1 MTTEKDTE
9 WTAAWEQ
16 MLGSVPSLATD
27 LREMAPVAEEGYRRL
42 RQWIYSDHVDGL
54 PRATKELIMVVINV
68 AEGNAAGAVT
78 HLKLGA
84 RNGLT
89 QVQLSEALAQCFLSL
104 GLIRFNVA
112 GIPAWNAFKDAP
124 AEPPANR

>member
-1 MTTEKDTE
+1 VTADSDTE

-16 MLGSVPSLATD
+16 MLGAVPSLATD
-27 LREMAPVAEEGYRRL
+27 LREMAPVAEEGNRKL
-42 RQWIYSDHVDGL
+42 RQWIYADHADGL
-54 PRATKELIMVVINV
+54 PRSTKELIMVVINV
-68 AEGNAAGAVT
+68 AEGNPAGAVT

-89 QVQLSEALAQCFLSL
+89 QAQLSEALAQCFLSL

-112 GIPAWNAFKDAP
+112 GIAAWNAFKELP
-124 AEPPANR
+124 AEPVR

>member
-1 MTTEKDTE
+1 MTAESDAD

-27 LREMAPVAEEGYRRL
+27 LRDMAPAAEEGYRKL
-42 RQWIYSDHVDGL
+42 RQWIYADHPDGL
-54 PRATKELIMVVINV
+54 PRATKELIMVVINI
-68 AEGNAAGAVT
+68 AEGNPAGAVT

-89 QVQLSEALAQCFLSL
+89 RAQLSEALAQCFLSL

-112 GIPAWNAFKDAP
+112 GTAAWNAFK
-124 AEPPANR
+124 ELPPDPTAGR